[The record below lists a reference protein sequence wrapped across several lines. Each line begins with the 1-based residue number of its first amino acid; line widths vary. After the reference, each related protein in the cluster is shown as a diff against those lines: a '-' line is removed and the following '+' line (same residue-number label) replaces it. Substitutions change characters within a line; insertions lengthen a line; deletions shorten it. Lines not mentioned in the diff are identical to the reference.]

1 MLSISKTKLKA
12 KFHNLHF
19 TLRDDSESA
28 ASTMFKTTQLLY
40 LKERLHSLTLFPA
53 YK

>member
-12 KFHNLHF
+12 TFLHF